1 MNAKAKKGLFI
12 FLLIAYGITF
22 LMFIPMKLGLDKGID
37 LTAFANV
44 QMMYPAAGVMLAK
57 MMTKEKGEKL
67 PIAGYVIFL
76 IGMVIMMALA
86 LLSIFFPIG
95 QYTGMDFYNL
105 ISQLV
110 ILPVSIVTY
119 ILFWVCSREAKEN
132 AGVTRKNIGRSIG
145 FVVLFLVLYF
155 SRFAIGTTL
164 SGLLGDGVANAW
176 SEWINTIKGNLVQ
189 EIALI
194 FSLPIN
200 FVFTY
205 AAFFGEEYGWR
216 YYLQPVMQKKFG
228 TRNGVLLLGLVWAVW
243 HIGVDYMFYTKDS
256 GFMMFVSQIVTCVS
270 IGIFFGYAY
279 MKTQNIWVPVIMH
292 YLNNNLILVLAGTTD
307 TSVLQNQSV
316 AWSDIP
322 IAIVQSLV
330 FVLFILA
337 KEFRKNPK
345 PAEIE
350 AAAQP
355 VAVAAEAAAEQAV
368 EQPNE

>member
-1 MNAKAKKGLFI
+1 MDAKSKKGLFI

-22 LMFIPMKLGLDKGID
+22 LMLIPMKIGLDKGID
-37 LTAFANV
+37 LSAFMNV

-57 MMTKEKGEKL
+57 MMTKEKDEKL

-76 IGMVIMMALA
+76 IGTAVMVVLA
-86 LLSIFFPIG
+86 LLSIIFPLG
-95 QYTGMDFYNL
+95 QIAGTDIYNL

-110 ILPVSIVTY
+110 LIPVSIVTY
-119 ILFWVCSREAKEN
+119 ILFWVCSRQKKEN
-132 AGVTRKNIGRSIG
+132 AGVARKNIGRSIG

-164 SGLLGDGVANAW
+164 SGLLGDGVANVW
-176 SEWINTIKGNLVQ
+176 SEWINTIKGNLIQ
-189 EIALI
+189 EILMI
-194 FSLPIN
+194 VQLPLS
-200 FVFTY
+200 FVLTY

-243 HIGVDYMFYTKDS
+243 HIGADFMFYTRDS
-256 GFMMFVSQIVTCVS
+256 GPMMFVSQIITCVS

-292 YLNNNLILVLAGTTD
+292 YLNNNLILVLAGTMD
-307 TSVLQNQSV
+307 PNILQNQSV

-322 IAIVQSLV
+322 VELVQSLV
-330 FVLFILA
+330 FVAFILA

-350 AAAQP
+350 TAAQP
-355 VAVAAEAAAEQAV
+355 AAVAVEAAEPAV